1 MGDSQHN
8 LRKLLGVALVARF
21 VDKFYIC
28 GFLGKAEAGGGGG
41 CSADRSQKEEFADAA
56 AAAAALYSSWFKQHE

>member
-28 GFLGKAEAGGGGG
+28 GFLGKAEAGGGG